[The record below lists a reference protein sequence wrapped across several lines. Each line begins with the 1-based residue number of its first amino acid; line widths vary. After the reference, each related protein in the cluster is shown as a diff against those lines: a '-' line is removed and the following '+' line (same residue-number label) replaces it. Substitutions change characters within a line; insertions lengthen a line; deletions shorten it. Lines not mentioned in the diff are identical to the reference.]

1 MGNLG
6 NLDLTLKIDRFAYI
20 ILFAFNFLFLCS
32 KLSVPF
38 CCKQSLLWKQVIK
51 FYREVFKV
59 MLEYHPEIVPSD
71 NLEKKEK
78 EL

>member
-1 MGNLG
+1 MCHSVVNS
-6 NLDLTLKIDRFAYI
+6 
-20 ILFAFNFLFLCS
+20 LCFG
-32 KLSVPF
+32 KT
-38 CCKQSLLWKQVIK
+38 VIK